1 MSTPV
6 WSPERPDHELV
17 ADAAT
22 LFCSAYGRAPNA
34 VFSAPGRVNLLG
46 EHVDYSGG
54 TVMPLALPQRTFV
67 AVGIRGDD
75 VFRAVSAQAEDI
87 PRAALHEVGPGTV
100 GTGWFSYVV
109 GVPWAMLREALMG
122 DDAASRLGLDLAID
136 STVPLGAGLSSSAAL
151 ECAVALAVDHTA
163 SAMDPD
169 RRSLADTAEGRR
181 QLAAACVRAE
191 NEIAGAST
199 GGMDQSIALR
209 AEAGS
214 VLSIDCRNFAVA
226 PVDIDLAAAELS
238 LLVIDTNAPHRLV
251 DGQYA
256 ARREGCEEAREILG
270 VPTLRDAFEDE
281 PSAEGLTRLLARWD
295 RRTRGKDSPVSPAR
309 VGELTSLLH
318 HAWSEMVRVHE
329 CQKLFAGPG
338 AQAPSDAVWRR
349 LGDLLNASHA
359 SLRDDYRVS
368 CPELDTA
375 VLAAQRAGALGARM
389 TGGGFGGSAIAL
401 VRYQDVGLV
410 AEAVS
415 SAFDA
420 AGHAAPVFLTAT
432 PSGPARRE
440 V

>member
-6 WSPERPDHELV
+6 WSPERPDRELV
-17 ADAAT
+17 EDATA
-22 LFCSAYGRAPNA
+22 LFRSAYGRAPDA

-67 AVGIRGDD
+67 AVGARGDD
-75 VFRAVSAQAEDI
+75 VFRAVSAQAADT
-87 PRAALHEVGPGTV
+87 PRAALAEVGPGTA
-100 GTGWFSYVV
+100 GTGWFPYVV
-109 GVPWAMLREALMG
+109 GVPWAMLRDTLVAA
-122 DDAASRLGLDLAID
+122 DAAPRLGLDLAVD

-151 ECAVALAVDHTA
+151 ECAVALAVDHAA
-163 SAMDPD
+163 SAMDPQRPHLTD
-169 RRSLADTAEGRR
+169 ASDGRR
-181 QLAAACVRAE
+181 RLAAACVRAE

-214 VLSIDCRNFAVA
+214 VLSIDCRDFSVA
-226 PVDIDLAAAELS
+226 PVDIDLAAAGLA

-256 ARREGCEEAREILG
+256 ARRAGCEEARVILG
-270 VPTLRDAFEDE
+270 VPTLRDAFEGE
-281 PSAEGLTRLLARWD
+281 PSAEALAELLAGWD
-295 RRTRGKDSPVSPAR
+295 RRTRGNTSEISPAR
-309 VGELTSLLH
+309 TEELTPLLR
-318 HAWSEMVRVHE
+318 HAWSEMVRVRE
-329 CQKLFAGPG
+329 CQELFADP
-338 AQAPSDAVWRR
+338 ASRVPSDAVWER
-349 LGDLLNASHA
+349 LGGLLDASHA

-401 VRYQDVGLV
+401 VRHGDVDRV
-410 AEAVS
+410 AEAVAA
-415 SAFDA
+415 AFDA
-420 AGHAAPVFLTAT
+420 AGYAPPVFLTAT

-440 V
+440 A